1 MNKKQTIRRLGS
13 IENTQ
18 TKQTK
23 QPAQK
28 PKKLNKEIEL
38 ESDNDIENYP
48 NDDLDDIN
56 LDDMV
61 DDKPTKYNM
70 KPKKKRVISDEQ
82 KKVLTDRLAY
92 ARSLRKKEADNK
104 KVLENEYL
112 KRRRN

>member
-28 PKKLNKEIEL
+28 PKKKKELDIENN
-38 ESDNDIENYP
+38 DDIENYS
-48 NDDLDDIN
+48 NDDLEDID
-56 LDDMV
+56 LDDE
-61 DDKPTKYNM
+61 KPTKYNM

-82 KKVLTDRLAY
+82 KKY
-92 ARSLRKKEADNK
+92 
-104 KVLENEYL
+104 
-112 KRRRN
+112 